1 LKNSTEAMLQRAKK
15 EAREK
20 VKNTVQSSKKAK

>member
-15 EAREK
+15 EASEK